1 MEHKERI
8 TTEDLRLAKEDW
20 SRDMAQNLR
29 NIQREPVN
37 CDPYSQAA
45 LMDFFF
51 RRVHP

>member
-20 SRDMAQNLR
+20 SRDMAQNLK

-37 CDPYSQAA
+37 CDEEAQAN
-45 LMDFFF
+45 LMNYLF
-51 RRVHP
+51 RKINQ